1 MLGLFVNSLI
11 PPSFSTIKNSISLGP
26 IPLQPPVQV
35 IDQAKRQ
42 NEGGLFSTLSSYVS
56 SFANDEP
63 PEPSEQE
70 IEYTLCTIDCIK
82 TCAFDELLAR
92 ASELPLE
99 ALTSLVDSLLG
110 QIPEDSSPRILVK
123 TDVPSSRSIQS
134 VYDPSLVFVL
144 ELATI
149 LVMRDA
155 ETVEALG
162 KDLANALQ
170 SVIRNASN
178 YHDVVISRVTYY
190 LLSLLR
196 ASDEHD
202 FIRVPVIIHSF
213 SSFNQNLL
221 HRSAIPLLQGIIDC
235 MKYGSPS
242 LRSEM
247 SASPDF
253 WAILL

>member
-11 PPSFSTIKNSISLGP
+11 SPTFSTIRNSISLGP

-82 TCAFDELLAR
+82 TCAFEELLAR

-123 TDVPSSRSIQS
+123 TDVAPNSPRSSQS
-134 VYDPSLVFVL
+134 VYDPSLVYIL

-155 ETVEALG
+155 ET
-162 KDLANALQ
+162 
-170 SVIRNASN
+170 
-178 YHDVVISRVTYY
+178 
-190 LLSLLR
+190 
-196 ASDEHD
+196 
-202 FIRVPVIIHSF
+202 
-213 SSFNQNLL
+213 
-221 HRSAIPLLQGIIDC
+221 
-235 MKYGSPS
+235 
-242 LRSEM
+242 
-247 SASPDF
+247 
-253 WAILL
+253 